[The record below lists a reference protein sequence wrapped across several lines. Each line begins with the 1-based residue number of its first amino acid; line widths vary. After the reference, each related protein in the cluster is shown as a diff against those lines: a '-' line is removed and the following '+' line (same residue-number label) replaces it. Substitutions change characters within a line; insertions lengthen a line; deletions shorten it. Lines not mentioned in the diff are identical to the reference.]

1 MSKIL
6 FLTHVGDPG
15 GAEFKM
21 MELCSDFGEEAEVLH
36 FQEGN
41 LSQQL
46 SKRNIRHSTVKLPE
60 ALIGFKRE
68 DALVNAFPLIFH
80 SFGFLRKLYKVTR
93 GYSVYVCMSQ
103 KAFVL
108 MSLLKPFHRKP
119 IIWFM
124 NDLLSAEHFSP
135 SLISILTF
143 LARFSANHLVVNSQA
158 SYDAWVK
165 ASGSNRNVEIIYPG
179 TDFTKIAERTRNLEE
194 IETLKEKLSA
204 NNKCIVGLFGRLTP
218 WKGQD
223 VFIQAISQLPNTHGV
238 IVGDAFFGQES
249 YQQQLEAQV
258 EKLNLQS
265 RITFTGHSNQVP
277 EWMAAC
283 DIIVHCSTA
292 PEPFGLVIVE
302 GMAALKPVIASDG
315 GGAQEIIVNE
325 VTGQLT
331 PMKDADALAAAI
343 NRYIENPDWART
355 LATNGYTRS
364 KQLFSTQSMIDR
376 FREILIKQG
385 VLLQET
391 PTYQADQNVA
401 KTV

>member
-1 MSKIL
+1 MSTIL

-21 MELCSDFGEEAEVLH
+21 MELCSSLGDKAEVLH
-36 FQEGN
+36 LQEGN

-46 SKRNIRHSTVKLPE
+46 SKKNIQHKVIQLPK
-60 ALIGFKRE
+60 ALVGFKRE
-68 DALVNAFPLIFH
+68 DALVNAFPLIFQ
-80 SFGFLRKLYKVTR
+80 SLGFLRKLYKATR
-93 GYSVYVCMSQ
+93 EYSAYVCMSQ

-124 NDLLSAEHFSP
+124 NDLLSTEHFSP

-143 LARFSANHLVVNSQA
+143 LARFSADHLVVNSQA
-158 SYDAWVK
+158 SYNAWIK

-179 TDFTKIAERTRNLEE
+179 TDFNKIDERTKNFQE

-204 NNKCIVGLFGRLTP
+204 DDKHIVGLFGRVTP

-223 VFIQAISQLPNTHGV
+223 VFIQAISQLPNTHSV
-238 IVGDAFFGQES
+238 IVGEAFFGQEI
-249 YQQQLEAQV
+249 YLQQLEALV

-265 RITFTGHSNQVP
+265 RVTFTGHSNQVP

-343 NRYIENPDWART
+343 KRYIENPDWATT

-364 KQLFSTQSMIDR
+364 KQLFSTQTMVDR

-385 VLLQET
+385 VLLQDSSL
-391 PTYQADQNVA
+391 YQADQECC
-401 KTV
+401 